1 MKGGQGSRGRDIGR
15 RGLGSVKGDLVTESP
30 HAGFCAAGLRLG
42 SAGRAGRGRE
52 RDEAGAILVLALVF
66 LLVGIIVVGALTS
79 ALTNDLS
86 NSTAFKSVR
95 SLQYAARSATNFAI
109 QSIRYTPLL
118 TASQTLNASPPSYCW
133 GSGPYSTFQPIDDV
147 SGMTVWCST
156 VWNATSA
163 QTRVVTFSTCLSS
176 HTAAQCAQNPFLQ
189 AVVTFDDY
197 PPGISAPTTAECVV
211 YCGARMVVDS
221 WLWSPVVPTVTGIS
235 VTGSTSPSGPI
246 TGGTAVTITGSGFVA
261 GAAVDFV
268 EESGGV
274 PANDNVVLSV
284 PTTGV
289 TVNGASSI
297 TAAAPAV
304 TEGTTYYVTVTTP
317 TGTSAYSAN
326 DVFTYQLVAPTVTG
340 ISLTSG
346 LVGGGNAVTITGS
359 GFLNGATIDFVE
371 ESNGTPVSP
380 AVSVPAAYVS
390 VTGSSSITTVSPP
403 VSATGTYFVT
413 VTTSDGTSTPG
424 TVCPSY
430 PPPTGTQCDTFQ
442 YGMLTP
448 TISSITPTSG
458 SRSGG
463 TSVTVTGV
471 GFVAGNPVTFVQFQG
486 LTNGSPNLTGYSVN
500 ASSVTV
506 NESGVTGTST
516 MTVVAPAVSSSGTY
530 YVDVTTS
537 QGTSAFSGSS
547 DVFTYS

>member
-1 MKGGQGSRGRDIGR
+1 LRGAESRFGGCAGAHRD
-15 RGLGSVKGDLVTESP
+15 
-30 HAGFCAAGLRLG
+30 A
-42 SAGRAGRGRE
+42 E
-52 RDEAGAILVLALVF
+52 RDEAGAILILALVF

-86 NSTAFKSVR
+86 NSAAFKSVR

-118 TASQTLNASPPSYCW
+118 STSQTLNASPPNYCW
-133 GSGPYSTFQPIDDV
+133 GAGPSSTFPQTIDGV

-163 QTRVVTFSTCLSS
+163 QTRVVTFSTCPGSS
-176 HTAAQCAQNPFLQ
+176 TAVLCAQHPYLQ

-211 YCGARMVVDS
+211 YCGASMDVNS

-235 VTGSTSPSGPI
+235 VTGSTPPSGPI
-246 TGGTAVTITGSGFVA
+246 TGGTAVTITGSGFGP

-289 TVNGASSI
+289 TVNGPSSI
-297 TAAAPAV
+297 TAIAPAV
-304 TEGTTYYVTVTTP
+304 TEGSTYYVTVTTP

-326 DVFTYQLVAPTVTG
+326 DVFTYQPAPPTVTG
-340 ISLTSG
+340 ISPNSG
-346 LVGGGNAVTITGS
+346 LIGGGNAVTITGS
-359 GFLNGATIDFVE
+359 GFLNGATINFVE
-371 ESNGTPVSP
+371 ESNGAPVSP
-380 AVSVPAAYVS
+380 TVSVPAAYVS
-390 VTGSSSITTVSPP
+390 VTGSTSITTVSPP

-430 PPPTGTQCDTFQ
+430 PPPTGTPCDTFQ

-458 SRSGG
+458 SVRGG

-471 GFVAGNPVTFVQFQG
+471 GFVGGNTVTFVQFNG
-486 LTNGSPNLTGYSVN
+486 LTGSGNPITNGYSVN

-516 MTVVAPAVSSSGTY
+516 MTVVAPAVSSAGTY

-537 QGTSAFSGSS
+537 QGTSAYSGES